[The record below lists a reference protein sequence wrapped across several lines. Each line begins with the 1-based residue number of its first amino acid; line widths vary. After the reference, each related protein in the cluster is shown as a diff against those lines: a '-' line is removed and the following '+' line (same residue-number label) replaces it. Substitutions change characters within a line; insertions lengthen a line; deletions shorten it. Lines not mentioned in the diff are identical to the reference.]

1 MRVATIMTGRAMFS
15 RSRTALVAASA
26 TLVMGGL
33 SGCAL
38 LQPAVEEVVLS
49 DIALCTMGHTWTLD
63 TTDLATQLLTE
74 LQRDHAVTAVDAA
87 GTKTIEWGADNIVTV
102 ASDLTITVTAG
113 TAEAPTTLTQT
124 QAGSASGKVYINGD
138 IAIPRRWSSDIEI
151 ETTAES
157 AGAELEQLPFTLPGT
172 AFDDTVGLELTCD
185 STTLTVHPRGA
196 AITQKWTRD

>member
-1 MRVATIMTGRAMFS
+1 MFS

-38 LQPAVEEVVLS
+38 LQPTVEEVALS
-49 DIALCTMGHTWTLD
+49 DIARCTMGHSWTLD
-63 TTDLATQLLTE
+63 TADLAAQLLTE
-74 LQRDHAVTAVDAA
+74 LQRDHPVTAVDAA
-87 GTKTIEWGADNIVTV
+87 GTKTIDWGADSVVTV
-102 ASDLTITVTAG
+102 ASDLAITVTTG

-124 QAGSASGKVYINGD
+124 QIGSAEGKVYINGD
-138 IAIPRRWSSDIEI
+138 VAIPRRWSNDIEI

-157 AGAELEQLPFTLPGT
+157 AGAELEQLPFTLPNT

-185 STTLTVHPRGA
+185 GDTLTVHPRGS
-196 AITQKWTRD
+196 AITQKWTSG